1 MNEQIVVYLYN
12 EYYSAIE
19 IKKLPIQPITWTNL
33 KNISLSKVARNKRMH
48 TVWFYLYEN
57 LEEM

>member
-12 EYYSAIE
+12 EYYSEIE
-19 IKKLPIQPITWTNL
+19 RKKLPIQPITWTNL
-33 KNISLSKVARNKRMH
+33 KNISLSKEARNKRMH

-57 LEEM
+57 LEM

>member
-19 IKKLPIQPITWTNL
+19 RKKLHIQPITWTNL
-33 KNISLSKVARNKRMH
+33 KNISLSREARNKRRH
-48 TVWFYLYEN
+48 TV
-57 LEEM
+57 

>member
-19 IKKLPIQPITWTNL
+19 IKKLPIPPITWTNL

-48 TVWFYLYEN
+48 TV
-57 LEEM
+57 

>member
-19 IKKLPIQPITWTNL
+19 KKKAAHTTNNMD
-33 KNISLSKVARNKRMH
+33 KSQAYR
-48 TVWFYLYEN
+48 TE
-57 LEEM
+57 